1 MHSRNLVKECKVY
14 INILSEMKKKYTQEG
29 RIEFASVVNSE
40 IDRART
46 AQHYV
51 DAEAIVAGSDRVVSP
66 ERPRDVLLAAK
77 GDPRVGEIT
86 EMRKR
91 YESLIEKATVEHAR
105 RISAWPEE
113 YLNRLANLRDDFQR
127 AGDYDGWE
135 QVCNEISRFEVDL
148 EIAPEHLQL
157 YLQKLATLQNE
168 FRLKKERFKSDFADA
183 VVNST
188 EGYLSELQEFQKS
201 LTVGGK
207 MEEAAEVNSEIK
219 RIRALVAYI
228 DAKKAVAFQG
238 PPPPPLERTEPQP
251 VAQEPPAKEPP
262 AKEPPV
268 KEPEKE
274 PLENKPPVKQPEAE
288 KTPAAAPGA

>member
-1 MHSRNLVKECKVY
+1 
-14 INILSEMKKKYTQEG
+14 MKKKYTQEG

-40 IDRART
+40 IDRAKT

-51 DAEAIVAGSDRVVSP
+51 EAEAVVAGSDRIANP
-66 ERPRDVLLAAK
+66 ERPRDVLLASK
-77 GDPRVGEIT
+77 GDSRVGVIT
-86 EMRKR
+86 EMLKR
-91 YESLIEKATVEHAR
+91 YENSIDQATVKHAG

-135 QVCNEISRFEVDL
+135 QACNEISRFEVDL

-157 YLQKLATLQNE
+157 YLQPLATLQNE
-168 FRLKKERFKSDFADA
+168 FRLKKEHYKRVFADA
-183 VVNST
+183 VVSST
-188 EGYLSELQEFQKS
+188 EGYLNELQEFQKS

-207 MEEAAEVNSEIK
+207 MQEAAEVNSEIK

-238 PPPPPLERTEPQP
+238 PPPPPGEKTEARPAEQT
-251 VAQEPPAKEPP
+251 PPAKEPP
-262 AKEPPV
+262 AKEP
-268 KEPEKE
+268 EPEK
-274 PLENKPPVKQPEAE
+274 A
-288 KTPAAAPGA
+288 PAAAH